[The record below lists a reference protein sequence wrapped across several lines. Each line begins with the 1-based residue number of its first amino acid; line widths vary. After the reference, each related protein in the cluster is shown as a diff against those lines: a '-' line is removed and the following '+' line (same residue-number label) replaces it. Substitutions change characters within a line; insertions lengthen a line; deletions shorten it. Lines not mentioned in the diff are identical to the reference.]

1 MDLGS
6 IILRKICQRKKNTI
20 CSQLHVESKE
30 NRKKK
35 KKKQRKQAYRF
46 REETVGCQ
54 KWIIQKG

>member
-35 KKKQRKQAYRF
+35 KKNKENKLIDLEKRLWVARS
-46 REETVGCQ
+46 G
-54 KWIIQKG
+54 